1 MVKSREDVLK
11 AARQHIAEWTVQEV
25 NDQIKSGRHL
35 ALLDVRGLDE
45 WERGHLKEAIHIPR
59 GEMEAQVESALR
71 DKSGEIVI
79 YCAGGVRSL
88 LAGETLK
95 ALGYENVISMAGGY
109 GDWADAG
116 LPVETPPP
124 PEEIATPDDPEMLA
138 GQIQH
143 LEKVLAEK
151 KKRLAGLG

>member
-1 MVKSREDVLK
+1 MVKSREDVLN
-11 AARQHIAEWTVQEV
+11 AARQRIAEWTIQEV
-25 NDQIKSGRHL
+25 THRVESGRHP

-45 WERGHLKEAIHIPR
+45 WERGHLKGAIHIPR
-59 GEMEAQVESALR
+59 GEMEAHVESALP
-71 DKSGEIVI
+71 DKSREVVI

-116 LPVETPPP
+116 LPVEIPPP
-124 PEEIATPDDPEMLA
+124 PTEIATPDDPEILS

-151 KKRLAGLG
+151 KKKLAAIG